1 MLLRIS
7 KKEIKIINNGIKIP
21 KILEPMAKP
30 DVKEKK
36 IEYLTFFFFKNL
48 NPKYKL
54 IIHNTINPISF
65 GLKKLCAKILG
76 VANSIRTPRTPKSF
90 ELCLSNINL

>member
-1 MLLRIS
+1 MLKFWKAEKKLPTGSLHKNGQNTIVNKGNKIIKKINGKNFLLFLFLLLRIS

-36 IEYLTFFFFKNL
+36 IEYLTFFF
-48 NPKYKL
+48 
-54 IIHNTINPISF
+54 
-65 GLKKLCAKILG
+65 LKI
-76 VANSIRTPRTPKSF
+76 
-90 ELCLSNINL
+90 